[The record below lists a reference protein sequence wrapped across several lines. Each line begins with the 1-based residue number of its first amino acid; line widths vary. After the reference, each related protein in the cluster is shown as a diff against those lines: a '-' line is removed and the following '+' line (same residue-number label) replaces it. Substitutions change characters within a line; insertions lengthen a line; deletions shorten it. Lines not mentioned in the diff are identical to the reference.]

1 MNRSA
6 LALFLL
12 IPLLC
17 CSIEAQDAKW
27 KRTDSDGPYLHRI
40 HLRDATG
47 LTIDPLDADASSPDL
62 ARSCAP
68 CHDVEAASGGLHGK
82 QGPDG
87 RPGEPWFLVDPR
99 SATRLPVH
107 HRSWPGHL
115 HPDSLEMDAT
125 NWSRSFGRHDPAL
138 GTASDCLVYH
148 LAEGYSFSKRIEKI
162 DSGDVTLAPF
172 YAAGILD
179 PAGKYDPREFDSNG
193 QVEWQLL
200 SDAGNEACF
209 RCHTVRDLDS
219 DGGRGWLHEQDVHL
233 AAGLTCVDCHRSGI
247 DHNMVRGF
255 EDEVHPSGRDVSALS
270 CRGCHLDPD
279 GGGMGAPIAQH
290 RGLPPFHLDEIHCTA
305 CHSGPLPT
313 ETPIQQWTSRAHR
326 LGEPSQLRLPDTP
339 PRIIA
344 TTLLRDEAGVIGPV
358 RISWPDGWGILD
370 AAGEITFLS
379 PADLRRPLRRALRV
393 RADLVAEVSD
403 ELSGDSASGL
413 LDTALQQLQSPLAD
427 GQTAVLISGGQAH
440 RSSGDGKLESFSS
453 TAANPVHW
461 AISHPVRPARTAV
474 GAQGCTDCHSKAS
487 RWIDSAIGA
496 TTLLPIDSD
505 VVARSPLDQG
515 IVDRIPWQRWALLFT
530 GRDLGKIYFTI
541 CASLA
546 IIGGILSLWKSID
559 RESS

>member
-27 KRTDSDGPYLHRI
+27 KRTDSDDPYLHRI

-115 HPDSLEMDAT
+115 HPDSLGLDAT
-125 NWSRSFGRHDPAL
+125 SWSRTFGRHDPAL
-138 GTASDCLVYH
+138 GSASDCLVCH

-179 PAGKYDPREFDSNG
+179 PAGNFDPRKFDSNG

-279 GGGMGAPIAQH
+279 GGGMGAPIPQH
-290 RGLPPFHLDEIHCTA
+290 RGLPPFRWQ
-305 CHSGPLPT
+305 P
-313 ETPIQQWTSRAHR
+313 R
-326 LGEPSQLRLPDTP
+326 LFPRP
-339 PRIIA
+339 PR
-344 TTLLRDEAGVIGPV
+344 
-358 RISWPDGWGILD
+358 PDLH
-370 AAGEITFLS
+370 AHARPCEVVC
-379 PADLRRPLRRALRV
+379 ADLR
-393 RADLVAEVSD
+393 
-403 ELSGDSASGL
+403 GL
-413 LDTALQQLQSPLAD
+413 
-427 GQTAVLISGGQAH
+427 QT
-440 RSSGDGKLESFSS
+440 
-453 TAANPVHW
+453 
-461 AISHPVRPARTAV
+461 
-474 GAQGCTDCHSKAS
+474 
-487 RWIDSAIGA
+487 
-496 TTLLPIDSD
+496 
-505 VVARSPLDQG
+505 
-515 IVDRIPWQRWALLFT
+515 
-530 GRDLGKIYFTI
+530 
-541 CASLA
+541 
-546 IIGGILSLWKSID
+546 
-559 RESS
+559 